1 MNIQQHEYIVALDDH
16 RHFVDAAES
25 CHITQPTLTMQIKKL
40 EEEIGV
46 QIFNRGKKPI
56 EPTPAGEEVIIRARQ
71 ILREIHELHNFVS
84 NEKKSIEG
92 EFRLGIIPTLAPYLI
107 PRFLPQFV
115 QENPKTHLH
124 IEELESEQL
133 LKALHNDR
141 IDIGLMV
148 TPADERQ
155 IKEIPLFYE
164 PFLFY
169 APYDHPFMHNE
180 LIENK
185 LLDPAKVLILTEGH
199 CFRNQTLDICG
210 KENKANNAFG
220 FFYESGSIEA
230 LKSMVRKGIGYTLV
244 PELSVDSMSDRPFVR
259 RFAEPEPVRE
269 VSIVVHQNFS
279 RQLLIEQLKNAILN
293 NIPDNINKTKNIKKI
308 KWR

>member
-1 MNIQQHEYIVALDDH
+1 MNIQQLEYIVALDDY

-25 CHITQPTLTMQIKKL
+25 CHITQPTLTMQIKKM
-40 EEEIGV
+40 EDEIGI

-56 EPTPAGEEVIIRARQ
+56 EPTLAGEEVIIRARQ
-71 ILREIHELHNFVS
+71 ILRGITGLRNFVS
-84 NEKKSIEG
+84 NEQKSIEG
-92 EFRLGIIPTLAPYLI
+92 EYRLGIIPTLAPYLI
-107 PRFLPQFV
+107 PRFLPQFIN
-115 QENPKTHLH
+115 ENPKTHLRI
-124 IEELESEQL
+124 IEMESEQL
-133 LKALHNDR
+133 LKAIHNDR

-180 LIENK
+180 FIEDK
-185 LLDPAKVLILTEGH
+185 QLDPARVLVLTEGH
-199 CFRNQTLDICG
+199 CFRNQTLYICG
-210 KENKANNAFG
+210 KKNQNNNAFG

-244 PELSVDSMSDRPFVR
+244 PELSVDSMTDRPFIR

-269 VSIVVHQNFS
+269 VSIVAHQNFS
-279 RQLLIEQLKNAILN
+279 RQLLIDQMKNAIL
-293 NIPDNINKTKNIKKI
+293 DNLPGNFNKTKSVKKI

>member
-1 MNIQQHEYIVALDDH
+1 MNIQQLEYIVALDDH
-16 RHFVDAAES
+16 RHFVNAANS

-40 EEEIGV
+40 EEEIEV
-46 QIFNRGKKPI
+46 QIFDRGKKPI
-56 EPTPAGEEVIIRARQ
+56 KPTQAGEEVIIRARQ
-71 ILREIHELHNFVS
+71 ILREITDLRNFVS
-84 NEKKSIEG
+84 NEQRSIEG

-107 PRFLPQFV
+107 PRFLPQFIE
-115 QENPKTHLH
+115 ENPNTHLH

-148 TPADERQ
+148 TPAEERQ
-155 IKEIPLFYE
+155 IREIPLFYE

-180 LIENK
+180 FIEDK
-185 LLDPAKVLILTEGH
+185 LLDPAKVLVLTEGH

-210 KENKANNAFG
+210 KQNQNNNAFG

-244 PELSVDSMSDRPFVR
+244 PELSVDSITDQPFVR

-279 RQLLIEQLKNAILN
+279 RQLLIDQIKNSILDN
-293 NIPDNINKTKNIKKI
+293 LPDNINKIKSVKKI

>member
-1 MNIQQHEYIVALDDH
+1 MNIQQLEYIVALDDH
-16 RHFVDAAES
+16 RHFLDAAES
-25 CHITQPTLTMQIKKL
+25 CHITQPTLTMQVRKL

-46 QIFNRGKKPI
+46 RIFNRGKKPL
-56 EPTPAGEEVIIRARQ
+56 EPTTAGEEVIIRARQ
-71 ILREIHELHNFVS
+71 ILREISDLRNFVS
-84 NEKKSIEG
+84 NEQKSIEG

-107 PRFLPQFV
+107 PLFLPQFV
-115 QENPKTHLH
+115 EHNPNTHLR

-148 TPADERQ
+148 TPTEERQ

-180 LIENK
+180 FVEDK
-185 LLDPAKVLILTEGH
+185 QLDPAKVLVLTEGH

-210 KENKANNAFG
+210 QDNQNNNAFG

-244 PELSVDSMSDRPFVR
+244 PQLAVDSLADQPFVR
-259 RFAEPEPVRE
+259 RFTEPEPVRE

-279 RQLLIEQLKNAILN
+279 RQLLIERIKEAILEN
-293 NIPDNINKTKNIKKI
+293 LPENIKKTRNVKKI